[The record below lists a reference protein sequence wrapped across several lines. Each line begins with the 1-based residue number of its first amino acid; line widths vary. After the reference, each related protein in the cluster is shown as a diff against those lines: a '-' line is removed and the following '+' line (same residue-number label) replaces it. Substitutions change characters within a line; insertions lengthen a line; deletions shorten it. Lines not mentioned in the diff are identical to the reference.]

1 MVVSKQ
7 VKTRTVFQ
15 RLYLLTPS
23 VPMFDNWKD
32 GDETQRRR
40 GYNLMEN
47 KKKIKMSR
55 SAAANLVRRQR
66 Q

>member
-7 VKTRTVFQ
+7 GKTRTVFQ

-40 GYNLMEN
+40 GYNLMR